1 MVAGTVCLRAAGLAV
16 ISVILVVAEGVA
28 IIRVRVMCW
37 WWVVGAAA
45 FKSSKA
51 VVSIDT
57 GAVVLTEGSVPLA
70 IAATSLASNTEAVGA
85 GTAAVVAEH
94 TVLMVPAES
103 CAIHRV

>member
-16 ISVILVVAEGVA
+16 LSIILVVAEGVA
-28 IIRVRVMCW
+28 VIRVRVGRW

-45 FKSSKA
+45 FKRSKA

-70 IAATSLASNTEAVGA
+70 IAATSLASNTEAVGV
-85 GTAAVVAEH
+85 GTAGVIAEH
-94 TVLMVPAES
+94 TVLMVCAES